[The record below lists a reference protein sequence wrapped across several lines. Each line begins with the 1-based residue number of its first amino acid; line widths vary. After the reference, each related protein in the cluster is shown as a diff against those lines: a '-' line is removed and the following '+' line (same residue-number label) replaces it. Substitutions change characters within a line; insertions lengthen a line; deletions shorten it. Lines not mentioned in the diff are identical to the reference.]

1 MLRCADFLLYVNF
14 DILDRKKVTKNT
26 VKDLA
31 VWEIST
37 TFAHAIQK

>member
-1 MLRCADFLLYVNF
+1 MLISCCMS
-14 DILDRKKVTKNT
+14 ILVYWTEKVTKNT

-37 TFAHAIQK
+37 TFALAIQK